1 MTDPRC
7 NCAEPDCPICTAPE
21 HKPWTPKAGVSP
33 DPILVHNQQLMAA
46 NSHLMAM
53 LKETRLRAIRR
64 YLLVMLMALLGGMI
78 GGMTSVLTI
87 LHYLD

>member
-7 NCAEPDCPICTAPE
+7 NCAEPDCLICTAPE

-33 DPILVHNQQLMAA
+33 DPMLAQIEQLQRQNAYLLA
-46 NSHLMAM
+46 DRQWH
-53 LKETRLRAIRR
+53 RWQDIRR
-64 YLLVMLMALLGGMI
+64 YLLVMLLSLLGGMI
-78 GGMTSVLTI
+78 GGVSSALTL